1 MKREAQ
7 DLEHE
12 HNELNHILKN
22 STSNSKRI
30 KFQHFSN
37 TKKKRAKNN
46 PNIHD
51 SDELDYDEI

>member
-37 TKKKRAKNN
+37 TKKKRAKIGQ
-46 PNIHD
+46 NIHD